1 MNSDNN
7 TPIKKEL
14 NLNKAIVPLSN
25 LIEKY
30 PLFFLE
36 FQDTYP
42 EITKWD
48 KHFILDSELNP
59 PLTLRQFFAQHGYFM
74 EIKKTALIKVNTT
87 EGIKKSEKA
96 KLEATKFTI
105 KIRKDNKLDQTIFVE
120 SGDITLLIKAV
131 TFCIE
136 KIDKDLS
143 EKE

>member
-1 MNSDNN
+1 MNSDN
-7 TPIKKEL
+7 TPAKKEL

-25 LIEKY
+25 LVEKY

-48 KHFILDSELNP
+48 NHFILDSQLNP
-59 PLTLRQFFAQHGYFM
+59 PLTLRQFFAEHGYFM
-74 EIKKTALIKVNTT
+74 DIKKSALIKVDRT
-87 EGIKKSEKA
+87 ENIEKSEKA
-96 KLEATKFTI
+96 QLKATKFTV
-105 KIRKDNKLDQTIFVE
+105 KIRKDNKLEQTIFVE
-120 SGDITLLIKAV
+120 SGDISILIQAV

-143 EKE
+143 DKE